1 MRRAC
6 RAHMR
11 RACSAHVVR
20 TPEEEAARR
29 LEREL
34 LAQQVGAATLVD
46 GGGDDG
52 GDVGGLTLEMG
63 QRHAPVVHRVAHED
77 EQLALRRLQLRLAQR
92 VVRAV
97 PSRPRASMPLV
108 GRTDA

>member
-1 MRRAC
+1 
-6 RAHMR
+6 MR

-97 PSRPRASMPLV
+97 PSRPRASMPFV
-108 GRTDA
+108 GCGAA